1 MVTEVP
7 MKVCAWCRRPMRAD
21 HLPESFAVQR
31 YAGDGYSDG
40 LCVLCLETYFPEQ
53 VDAVIAMSRC
63 KG

>member
-1 MVTEVP
+1 
-7 MKVCAWCRRPMRAD
+7 VCAWCRRPMRAD

-53 VDAVIAMSRC
+53 VDAVIAMSRG